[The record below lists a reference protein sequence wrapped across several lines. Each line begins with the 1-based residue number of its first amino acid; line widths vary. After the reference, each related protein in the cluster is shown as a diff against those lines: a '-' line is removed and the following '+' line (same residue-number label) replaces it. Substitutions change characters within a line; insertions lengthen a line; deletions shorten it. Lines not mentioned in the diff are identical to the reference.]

1 MGKNAIVGQSGG
13 PTSVI
18 NASLAGVF
26 ESCKSRGAD
35 VVYGMCNGVA
45 GLLEE
50 RVVDLSTLLTDDL
63 DIELLK
69 RTPSSFLGSCRY
81 KLPDWHTDEAVYKK
95 LFAILEKLNIGYFF
109 YIGGNDSMDTIGK
122 LADYGARIQSDI
134 RFMGV
139 PKTIDNDL
147 MVTDHTPGY
156 GSAAKYIGVVMK
168 EIIRDATVYG
178 TKYVT
183 VVEIMGRNAGWL
195 TAAAALAKGDDCEGV
210 DMICLPEVPFNVDH
224 FIEKVRVMQEKKP
237 SIVIAVSEGVKLED
251 GRYVCELADDVHA
264 VDAFGHKALTGTARF
279 LANTVAR
286 SLDTKTRCI
295 ELSTLQ
301 RCAGNRTQS
310 SAGHSGRQPTRR
322 EWAARRAPD
331 NRAQTGRAPP
341 RRGPRRS
348 FFAQSTSLHPRQ
360 HQCQRRQ
367 TEHGAGEIMVQ
378 ERTPRHQHPGDQ
390 LRAVQ
395 NQHARALAAAAPAD
409 LPPQQPDQ
417 RRQPGQPDDRPGHAH
432 NAGLHAVGQVTVA
445 VVPHRAQAQQPS
457 VPAALKRVGRLQR
470 RVVIEHRDLAL
481 PPIAR
486 LNVGSRHQ
494 YGK

>member
-26 ESCKSRGAD
+26 ESCKNRGAQ

-50 RVVDLSTLLTDDL
+50 NVVDLSQYLTDDL

-81 KLPDWHTDEAVYKK
+81 KLPDWHDDEAVYKK
-95 LFAILEKLNIGYFF
+95 LFAILEKLDIGYFF

-122 LADYGARIQSDI
+122 LADYGNRVQSSI

-183 VVEIMGRNAGWL
+183 IVEIMGRNAGWL
-195 TAAAALAKGDDCEGV
+195 TAAAALAKAEDCEGV

-224 FIEKVRVMQEKKP
+224 FVEKVERMQKEKP

-286 SLDTKTRCI
+286 RLDTKTRCI

-301 RCAGNRTQS
+301 RCAGHLTSRTDITEAYQVGG
-310 SAGHSGRQPTRR
+310 AAAKAAFEGHTGEMVALDRISN
-322 EWAARRAPD
+322 APY
-331 NRAQTGRAPP
+331 QCG
-341 RRGPRRS
+341 
-348 FFAQSTSLHPRQ
+348 TSLHPISEVANLEKKVPLEWVNAD
-360 HQCQRRQ
+360 H
-367 TEHGAGEIMVQ
+367 TAMTDEF
-378 ERTPRHQHPGDQ
+378 
-390 LRAVQ
+390 
-395 NQHARALAAAAPAD
+395 LAY
-409 LPPQQPDQ
+409 
-417 RRQPGQPDDRPGHAH
+417 
-432 NAGLHAVGQVTVA
+432 
-445 VVPHRAQAQQPS
+445 
-457 VPAALKRVGRLQR
+457 
-470 RVVIEHRDLAL
+470 AL
-481 PPIAR
+481 PLVQAELTPIYVEGLPHHIYLPEA
-486 LNVGSRHQ
+486 
-494 YGK
+494 